1 MSSPKHTLV
10 LATGNPGKVT
20 ELSDLLA
27 PFGWH
32 VTPQTELGVS
42 DADETGLTFVENAII
57 KARNACMV
65 TGLPALADDSGLA
78 VHALGGAPGIYSAR
92 YAGPNATDA
101 DNVEKLLTAMTD
113 VPDGERT
120 AEFHCVLV
128 WMQSADDPTPL
139 ICHGRWAGKIAH
151 AASGTGGFGYDPIFI
166 ANETNTTAAELSKAQ
181 KRELS
186 HRGKALRLLANQLSE
201 RTA

>member
-186 HRGKALRLLANQLSE
+186 HRGKALRLLANQLGE